1 MAHHTGTLDWH
12 IGLAHRTGTSDWHI
26 GLAHC
31 FHIVGIV
38 FSLIN
43 GSRVIESEK
52 KLFKPKNRQL
62 LNIIL
67 GPKNFFEE
75 KLIDIQKIQLE
86 TVLCV
91 AA

>member
-1 MAHHTGTLDWH
+1 MAVYIVYIYIHDLMECGTSHWHIGLAHRTGTLDWH
-12 IGLAHRTGTSDWHI
+12 IGLAHWTGTLDWHI

-52 KLFKPKNRQL
+52 KLFKPKN
-62 LNIIL
+62 
-67 GPKNFFEE
+67 
-75 KLIDIQKIQLE
+75 
-86 TVLCV
+86 
-91 AA
+91 